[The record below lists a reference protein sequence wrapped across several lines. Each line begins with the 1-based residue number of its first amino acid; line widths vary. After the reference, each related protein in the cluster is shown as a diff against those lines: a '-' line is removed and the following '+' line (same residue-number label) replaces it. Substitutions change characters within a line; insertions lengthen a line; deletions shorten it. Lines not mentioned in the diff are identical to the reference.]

1 MQKMDAPTPLPRM
14 GMHRAAKAAAAQQA
28 ALAAGQLQGQPVQQI
43 NIQSVLSNAA
53 DELSQQFSTKAEER
67 NLNDRKLSKANA
79 QVNASRAQIAAM
91 MASMGGQTEGQ
102 EQSTQ
107 SVQLTELAKRV
118 LKQPH
123 LARQFAK
130 EMGGDATSQYLSLL
144 EVAELIREGVV
155 GVDSEDFAAQAA
167 QEAAAELLAEHG
179 DRIWADINT
188 FEAAQKLAEHTGQPE
203 TAQAFRSAY
212 RDAVLGTESLSDTVR
227 QLLKVNEGGSGGD
240 FARVLQSMITALGA
254 DVAASRPSTDPVRLR
269 ALLTDLY
276 HLEVISTVIDRCEE
290 LSSTLVSRHQ
300 VPAFKATG
308 LASDLVGLTG
318 ERWVDA
324 ARLTNLADKYGAL
337 QPAECM
343 VHFMTGARNALR
355 ELPVQVFMSTEAR
368 QSLLDAAQTALDRAI
383 DREEGVS

>member
-1 MQKMDAPTPLPRM
+1 MQKMDAPIPQPRM

-67 NLNDRKLSKANA
+67 NLNDRKLSNANA
-79 QVNASRAQIAAM
+79 QVNASRAQVAAM

-107 SVQLTELAKRV
+107 TVQLTELAKRV

-155 GVDSEDFAAQAA
+155 GIDSEDFAAQAA

-188 FEAAQKLAEHTGQPE
+188 FDAAQKLAEHSGKAE

-227 QLLKVNEGGSGGD
+227 HLLKVNEDGTGGD
-240 FARVLQSMITALGA
+240 FGRVLQTMITALGA

-269 ALLTDLY
+269 SLLTDLY
-276 HLEVISTVIDRCEE
+276 HLEVISTVIDRCGE
-290 LSSTLVSRHQ
+290 LSSTLVSRHG
-300 VPAFKATG
+300 VPPFKATG

-324 ARLTNLADKYGAL
+324 ARLTNLSDKYGT
-337 QPAECM
+337 QNPPECL
-343 VHFMTGARNALR
+343 VHFMTGTRNALR
-355 ELPVQVFMSTEAR
+355 ELPVQVFMSLEAR

>member
-1 MQKMDAPTPLPRM
+1 MQKMDVQTPLPRM

-43 NIQSVLSNAA
+43 NIQSVLTSAA

-67 NLNDRKLSKANA
+67 NLNDRKLANANA
-79 QVNASRAQIAAM
+79 QTNASRAQVAAM
-91 MASMGGQTEGQ
+91 LASMGGGAEGQ

-107 SVQLTELAKRV
+107 SVQLTELAKRI

-155 GVDSEDFAAQAA
+155 GVDSEDFAAQSA

-188 FEAAQKLAEHTGQPE
+188 FDAAQKLAEHTGQAD

-212 RDAVLGTESLSDTVR
+212 RDAVLGTESLSDTAR
-227 QLLKVNEGGSGGD
+227 QLLKVNEGGNGQD
-240 FARVLQSMITALGA
+240 FARVLQSMMTALGA
-254 DVAASRPSTDPVRLR
+254 DVAAARPSTDPVRLR

-276 HLEVISTVIDRCEE
+276 HLEVISTVVDRCDE
-290 LSSTLVSRHQ
+290 LSSTVVSRHG
-300 VPAFKATG
+300 VAPFKATG
-308 LASDLVGLTG
+308 LASDLVALTG

-324 ARLTNLADKYGAL
+324 ARISNLADKYGA
-337 QPAECM
+337 QHPPECM
-343 VHFMTGARNALR
+343 VHFVTGARNALR
-355 ELPVQVFMSTEAR
+355 ELPVQVFMSPEAR